1 MCDWFENEEVDT
13 FFLWEKD
20 DKIEERQNW
29 IKTKNKKEIKNYIMK
44 KYNISI

>member
-1 MCDWFENEEVDT
+1 MKQPR
-13 FFLWEKD
+13 FLKYNDEKD
-20 DKIEERQNW
+20 EKIEERQNW